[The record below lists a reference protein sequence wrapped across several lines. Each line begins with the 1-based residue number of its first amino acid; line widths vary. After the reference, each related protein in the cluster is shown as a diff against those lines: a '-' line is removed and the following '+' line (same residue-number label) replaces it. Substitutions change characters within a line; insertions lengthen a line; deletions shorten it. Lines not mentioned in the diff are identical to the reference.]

1 MNKSELVDAIAQK
14 SGLSKVDSKKHWM
27 RLWMPLLMN

>member
-14 SGLSKVDSKKHWM
+14 SGLSKVDSKHWM
-27 RLWMPLLMN
+27 RLWMLLLMN